1 MGLGVGV
8 GVAAGLNMLMG
19 VLRPHAPGPEE
30 DKTALRFVFEIAHR
44 VVGYGCVVLA
54 AVTMFSGVHKAYD
67 LEHIHQV
74 RTWNTAIIAP
84 LAVSAFLIAATTA
97 YTAVKKTA
105 AGDRAAAVFLTAIY

>member
-1 MGLGVGV
+1 MGV
-8 GVAAGLNMLMG
+8 GVAAGVNMLMG
-19 VLRPHAPGPEE
+19 ALRPHAPGPDE
-30 DKTALRFVFEIAHR
+30 DKTALRFAFEIAHR
-44 VVGYGCVVLA
+44 LVGYGCVVLA

-97 YTAVKKTA
+97 YIAVKKPVGA
-105 AGDRAAAVFLTAIY
+105 RAAADDDIEKELSKK